1 MSLIP
6 WRSKRVHE
14 GAGELTPLDLRR
26 EMDRLFDAFFR
37 APLGWFERGLSRLT
51 EGFPPVEVSEED
63 EHMVVRAEVPGID
76 PKELE
81 LALTAN
87 TLIIA
92 GEKKESQERKGEGY
106 LLCERQYGAFRRE
119 IPLPVAVDVD
129 HVDAECTQ
137 GVLTVRLKK
146 APLAVGRRVEVKA
159 G

>member
-6 WRSKRVHE
+6 WRSKRANE
-14 GAGELTPLDLRR
+14 GAGELSPLDLRR

-37 APLGWFERGLSRLT
+37 TPLGWFERGLSRWT

-63 EHMVVRAEVPGID
+63 EHVVVRAEVPGID

-81 LALTAN
+81 LALAAN
-87 TLIIA
+87 TLTIA
-92 GEKKESQERKGEGY
+92 GEKKESQERKAEGC

-119 IPLPVAVDVD
+119 IPLPVDVD
-129 HVDAECTQ
+129 AEHVDAECTQ

-146 APLAVGRRVEVKA
+146 APQAVGRRIEVK
-159 G
+159 GG